1 MWMKRSKRPVNR
13 RLRRRPASSVQQPAV
28 PMPSR
33 RARTSIAAR
42 LQAYWTIHLRTA
54 RETAVRLIRLRHV
67 SLLTALV
74 IGLTLALPTGLY
86 VLADNVQKL
95 IPDWRA
101 DTQVSVFF
109 KLQTPLTQVEARL
122 QEWSGRVDVL
132 RAELIAPDEGL
143 AQLRGLPGFEAA
155 IQALEEN
162 PLPAVVILWPQL
174 EAGQDLQQLVEAVQQ
189 VAEVDR
195 VQLDREWLER
205 LQAVGILVERLARLM
220 GFLFGL
226 AVLMVVGNTIR
237 MEVQNRRSEIEIT
250 KLVGGTDR
258 FIQRP
263 FLYAGIGYGLS
274 GALVAWIIV
283 QMSVWIMSGPV
294 RRLATLYQSDARL
307 HGLGIA
313 QVGLLILIGMVL
325 GGDVNFIAIID
336 RFFET
341 ADPLAQRATDFRKF
355 AGTKNNQNQHQN
367 NYQLRAT
374 QAKHNYLQLLLQ

>member
-1 MWMKRSKRPVNR
+1 MWMKRSKQPVNR
-13 RLRRRPASSVQQPAV
+13 RLRRRQAGSVRQSAV
-28 PMPSR
+28 PMSSR
-33 RARTSIAAR
+33 RARPPIAAR

-54 RETAVRLIRLRHV
+54 RETAARLIRLRHV

-109 KLQTPLTQVEARL
+109 KLRTPLMQVETRL
-122 QEWSGRVDVL
+122 QEWSGRGDVQ

-174 EAGQDLQQLVEAVQQ
+174 EAGQDLQPLVDAVQG

-226 AVLMVVGNTIR
+226 AVIMVVGNTIR

-294 RRLATLYQSDARL
+294 SRLAMLYQSDARL

-325 GGDVNFIAIID
+325 GGVGAFWSVRRQIRQI
-336 RFFET
+336 EPT
-341 ADPLAQRATDFRKF
+341 
-355 AGTKNNQNQHQN
+355 
-367 NYQLRAT
+367 
-374 QAKHNYLQLLLQ
+374 